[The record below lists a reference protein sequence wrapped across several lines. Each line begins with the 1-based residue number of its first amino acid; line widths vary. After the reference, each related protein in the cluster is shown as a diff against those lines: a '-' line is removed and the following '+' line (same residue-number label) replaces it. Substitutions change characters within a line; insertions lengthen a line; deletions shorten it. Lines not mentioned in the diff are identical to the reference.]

1 MATIDSFGVTMG
13 QTCQIVRR
21 SRTAETEAG
30 EMSADAEDV
39 GHDAGTRPAAHP
51 ESPPA
56 AAPTPPSA
64 PPAEAPSVP
73 APAAAPRAEAL
84 SVPAPA
90 PPPVPPP
97 VPGPVPPPVPAPVRA
112 PAPRIAAPPTA
123 RPPVRPDVLPNGLPD
138 APPEELPDDRP
149 DEQWARR
156 LRRPSGTGCA
166 LTVLMIWIGIGAALI
181 DYRLV
186 LASRVYCGAGA
197 ETGDIFALNLEMLP
211 RLLIGPAM
219 AFGPYLLITFIGRGM
234 SPLWRFAPSRAL
246 IRLIAVLAGVAA
258 AGALIVFD
266 FAQIGTLA
274 GHLGDSGLCGPDNVP
289 PWWPAWLPA

>member
-1 MATIDSFGVTMG
+1 
-13 QTCQIVRR
+13 
-21 SRTAETEAG
+21 
-30 EMSADAEDV
+30 MSADGEDV
-39 GHDAGTRPAAHP
+39 VHGAGTRPAAQP
-51 ESPPA
+51 EGPPA
-56 AAPTPPSA
+56 PAPTPPSA
-64 PPAEAPSVP
+64 PLAGAPP
-73 APAAAPRAEAL
+73 APPLAPPL
-84 SVPAPA
+84 A

-97 VPGPVPPPVPAPVRA
+97 VPPPMPPPAPPSVPPPAQVPVPAPPPGPRSSA
-112 PAPRIAAPPTA
+112 PPAPRTSAPPAA
-123 RPPVRPDVLPNGLPD
+123 RLPFHPDVLPHDPPVVLPAD
-138 APPEELPDDRP
+138 LPEDRQ
-149 DEQWARR
+149 DERWARR

-166 LTVLMIWIGIGAALI
+166 LTVLMIWIGIGAALV

-219 AFGPYLLITFIGRGM
+219 AYGPYLLVTFIGRGM

-246 IRLIAVLAGVAA
+246 IRLVAVLAGVAA
-258 AGALIVFD
+258 AGALVVFD

-289 PWWPAWLPA
+289 PWWPAWLPS